1 MTDTTFQT
9 EETASLVPITDDAAP
24 AEETVG
30 DRILALETELE
41 AHNLE
46 YADLSAAY
54 DQEILDHAETTKKL
68 NKAERFLVQMFDIW
82 ASDLELGIDGIES
95 LSSNDAEKELQ
106 AAIVAAQTR
115 IAAGEA
121 LKAGRE
127 ARKAMLEATGGASKT
142 GDDVLT
148 A

>member
-1 MTDTTFQT
+1 
-9 EETASLVPITDDAAP
+9 
-24 AEETVG
+24 
-30 DRILALETELE
+30 
-41 AHNLE
+41 
-46 YADLSAAY
+46 
-54 DQEILDHAETTKKL
+54 
-68 NKAERFLVQMFDIW
+68 MFDIW
-82 ASDLELGIDGIES
+82 ASDLELVIDGIES

-115 IAAGEA
+115 IAAGKA